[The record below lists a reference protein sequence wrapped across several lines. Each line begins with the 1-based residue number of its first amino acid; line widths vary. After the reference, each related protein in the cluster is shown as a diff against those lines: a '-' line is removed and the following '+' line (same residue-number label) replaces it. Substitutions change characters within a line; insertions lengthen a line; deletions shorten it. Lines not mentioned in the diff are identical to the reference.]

1 MTSMY
6 DRDFFVLTLGPA
18 FVLLLLPFTI
28 ANLIQFR
35 GRLIPFAFDVFVHA
49 CWSILG
55 WWYKNITCRHY

>member
-1 MTSMY
+1 MTSAY
-6 DRDFFVLTLGPA
+6 DWVLLIITLGLA

-35 GRLIPFAFDVFVHA
+35 GQTISFGFDVFVHA

-55 WWYKNITCRHY
+55 WWYRYLNSS